1 MVRDT
6 YGILEFLIRH
16 SACDVL
22 GTRNGYE
29 NKPVE

>member
-1 MVRDT
+1 MVCNT
-6 YGILEFLIRH
+6 YGILEFLIGH

-29 NKPVE
+29 NKPVA